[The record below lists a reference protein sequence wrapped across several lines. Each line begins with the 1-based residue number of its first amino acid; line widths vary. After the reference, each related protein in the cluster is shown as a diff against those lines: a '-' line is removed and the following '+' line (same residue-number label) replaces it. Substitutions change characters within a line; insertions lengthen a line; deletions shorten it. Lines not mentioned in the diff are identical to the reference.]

1 MQQPSAS
8 TLLGQNVER
17 LRQEQGWSV
26 DRLATRLD
34 WPREKLVALES
45 GILDL
50 DLDGIDQLSEALK
63 TPPHQLFDA
72 GCEDVGQ
79 LSVRRYA

>member
-17 LRQEQGWSV
+17 LRQKQGWSV

-50 DLDGIDQLSEALK
+50 DLDGIDQLSHALK

-79 LSVRRYA
+79 LPARRYA